1 MLSGW
6 GGGGDDS
13 SYTLGMDCII
23 RSSPCV
29 WGRRAIY
36 NLSGV
41 DLKPDSLTQRGVY
54 WENVTNFDKTVAF
67 CVKVSRN
74 LAHAFLSCDEFFKF
88 VC

>member
-1 MLSGW
+1 MSTVYSCAE

-29 WGRRAIY
+29 WGRRAAIY

-41 DLKPDSLTQRGVY
+41 NMKTDSLTRRGVY
-54 WENVTNFDKTVAF
+54 RENVTNFDKTLPF
-67 CVKVSRN
+67 SVKVSKN
-74 LAHAFLSCDEFFKF
+74 LAHVFLLCD
-88 VC
+88 